1 MIDPLERTFKN
12 EKNLEGDKMKKKIS
26 LLLVAVSL
34 LVAAS
39 CLAAEPL
46 EVLTPALKGK
56 LAFQVIDEKSLLVS
70 VTDAK
75 NNPVRG
81 LQAEDF
87 VLQSGN
93 KKARIL
99 SVETLESSE
108 FVPLNIVLVVDNSAS
123 MKERRAIKPLLTA
136 LDEFFK
142 TLRPIDNISIVVF
155 DKKETMQVKGYN
167 LNIKTYRS
175 KFILELKNF
184 LNEAFD
190 EGLTS
195 RTFLYEAIEA
205 GISMIRKMPKED
217 TKFLVVF
224 SDGEDI
230 NSDFESDFVE
240 SEAKGIEN
248 FEVFAVDYMPG
259 NKIDKFLK
267 SFAEAHGGRVWK
279 ATSASELLPIL
290 QSFSTTLLYRYV
302 VSYKFLDPPK
312 GTLSLQPAALNFD
325 MLTLLDGSAVL
336 NKVFFETGKSEIP
349 DSYVLL
355 KSRAHTAAF
364 NEKVLTSS
372 LDRYKN
378 VLNIVGR
385 HLSELPEAHIRIVG
399 CNSDSGV
406 EKGNR
411 DLSRAR
417 AEVVKSYLSSVW
429 GVDSARMKIDARN
442 LPTNPAPAD
451 IVGSRPE
458 NQRVEIIYDSSDMQA
473 IAANQFIAESS
484 NLTDIKIMPRITA
497 EYGVA
502 NWELSLQAD
511 NKTIKTLKGT
521 DVLEPVLALSLDD
534 IGRDKLVASNN
545 LQALIKIT
553 DSNKDTYE
561 TATDLCPVKVTKK
574 ELIHELV
581 GPPKGTV
588 AIQPAKL
595 TIEEVTTIDSS
606 PLLNYVFFE
615 TGQSDIPSR
624 YATLSSQADT
634 KAFNESQLKG
644 TMEKYTH
651 VLNIIGSRLR
661 ANPEARIKIVGCN
674 SNRGD
679 EYNRKDLSRSRAESV
694 RAYLKYIWGIE
705 SARMDLEARNRPA
718 VASASSVDEGRAENQ
733 RVEIYSES
741 PALLDTIKST
751 YVENISNAQEV
762 RVLPQIQSGYDLA
775 RWTVA
780 LIGDGTLIDST
791 TGQGDLMPTYQFNLN
806 DIGLGRIRGYE
817 NIGANIEVEDKKGH
831 TYKTHAS
838 TSVRFIRREERVA
851 KKEGYKVMEKYAL
864 ILFDFNR
871 ADIKDRNRAVLDR
884 IVTRIKEVPTAR
896 VTIEGHTDTIGKE
909 AYNIDLSKRRAKAAY
924 DMITAG
930 GNMNSE
936 NITHEGAGPHNPLF
950 DNNMPE
956 GRALNRTVT
965 VTLEYEQQN

>member
-1 MIDPLERTFKN
+1 
-12 EKNLEGDKMKKKIS
+12 MKKKIS
-26 LLLVAVSL
+26 FLLVAVSL
-34 LVAAS
+34 LVAPN

-56 LAFQVIDEKSLLVS
+56 LAYQVIGEMDLLVS
-70 VTDAK
+70 VKDAK
-75 NNPVRG
+75 NNPIKG
-81 LQAEDF
+81 LKAEDF
-87 VLQSGN
+87 VVQSGN

-99 SVETLESSE
+99 SVEPLESSKS
-108 FVPLNIVLVVDNSAS
+108 VPLNIVLVVDNSAS

-184 LNEAFD
+184 LSEAFD

-302 VSYKFLDPPK
+302 VNYKFLDPPK

-325 MLTLLDGSAVL
+325 MLTLLDGSPVL

-521 DVLEPVLALSLDD
+521 NVLEPVLALSLDD

-553 DSNKDTYE
+553 DNNKDTYE

-634 KAFNESQLKG
+634 KAFNESQLKD

-791 TGQGDLMPTYQFNLN
+791 AGQGDLMPTYQFNLN

-936 NITHEGAGPHNPLF
+936 NITYEGAGPHNPLF

>member
-1 MIDPLERTFKN
+1 
-12 EKNLEGDKMKKKIS
+12 MKKKIAF
-26 LLLVAVSL
+26 LLVAVSL

-39 CLAAEPL
+39 CLAAGPL
-46 EVLTPALKGK
+46 EVLTPALKGM
-56 LAFQVIDEKSLLVS
+56 LDFQIIDEKSLLVS
-70 VTDAK
+70 VKDAD

-81 LQAEDF
+81 LKAEDF
-87 VLQSGN
+87 VLQSGT

-99 SVETLESSE
+99 SVEPLETSK

-123 MKERRAIKPLLTA
+123 MKERRAIKPLMAA

-142 TLRPIDNISIVVF
+142 TLRPIDNVTVVVF
-155 DKKETMQVKGYN
+155 DKKGTMQVKGYN

-175 KFILELKNF
+175 KFIPELKAF
-184 LNEAFD
+184 LNEAFE

-195 RTFLYEAIEA
+195 QTFLYEAMEA
-205 GISMIRKMPKED
+205 GITIIRKMPRED
-217 TKFLVVF
+217 TKFLVVL

-230 NSDFESDFVE
+230 NSDFEVDFVE

-248 FEVFAVDYMPG
+248 FEIFAIDYMPG
-259 NKIDKFLK
+259 NTVDKFLK

-279 ATSASELLPIL
+279 ATSASELVPIFK
-290 QSFSTTLLYRYV
+290 SFSTTLLYRYV
-302 VSYKFLDPPK
+302 INYQFLDPPK
-312 GTLSLQPAALNFD
+312 GTLRLQPAALNFD
-325 MLTLLDGSAVL
+325 MLTLLDGSPVL
-336 NKVFFETGKSEIP
+336 NTVFFETGSSEIP

-355 KSRAHTAAF
+355 ESHAHTAAF
-364 NEKVLTSS
+364 NEKVLTNS

-385 HLSELPEAHIRIVG
+385 HLSELPEAHVRIVG

-406 EKGNR
+406 EKGSL

-417 AEVVKSYLSSVW
+417 AEAVRNYLNTVW
-429 GVDSARMKIDARN
+429 KIDSARMKVEARN
-442 LPTNPAPAD
+442 LPTNAAPPQM
-451 IVGSRPE
+451 VGSRPE
-458 NQRVEIIYDSSDMQA
+458 NQRVDIIYDSSDMQA
-473 IAANQFIAESS
+473 MAANQFIAESS
-484 NLTDIKIMPRITA
+484 NLTDIKIMPQIVA

-502 NWELSLQAD
+502 NWELNIQAD
-511 NKTIKTLKGT
+511 NETIKTLKGS
-521 DVLEPVLALSLDD
+521 DPLEPVLALSLDD
-534 IGRDKLVASNN
+534 IGRDKLVAGNN
-545 LQALIKIT
+545 LQARIKVT
-553 DSNKDTYE
+553 DTNNDIYE
-561 TATDLCPVKVTKK
+561 TASDPCPVTVAKK
-574 ELIHELV
+574 ELIHALV

-588 AIQPAKL
+588 AIQPASL

-615 TGQSDIPSR
+615 TGQSDIPTR
-624 YATLSSQADT
+624 YVTFSSQAET

-644 TMEKYTH
+644 TMEKYSQ

-674 SNRGD
+674 ANRGD
-679 EYNRKDLSRSRAESV
+679 EHNRKDLSRSRAESV
-694 RAYLKYIWGIE
+694 RAYLKYIWGID
-705 SARMDLEARNRPA
+705 SARMDLEAHNLPA
-718 VASASSVDEGRAENQ
+718 VASASSVEEGRAENQ

-762 RVLPQIQSGYDLA
+762 KVLPQIQAGYDLA

-780 LIGDGTLIDST
+780 LLGDGTLIDST
-791 TGQGDLMPTYQFNLN
+791 AGQGDLRPTYQFNLR
-806 DIGLGRIRGYE
+806 DIGLGKIGGYE
-817 NIGANIEVEDKKGH
+817 NIGADIEVEDKKGQ
-831 TYKTHAS
+831 TFKTHAR
-838 TSVRFIRREERVA
+838 TSVQFIKREERVA

-871 ADIKDRNRAVLDR
+871 ADIKDRNRAVVDR
-884 IVTRIKEVPTAR
+884 IVSRIKEVPTATVR
-896 VTIEGHTDTIGKE
+896 IEGHTDTIGKE
-909 AYNIDLSKRRAKAAY
+909 AYNIDLSKRRAKAAF
-924 DMITAG
+924 DMIVAG
-930 GNMNSE
+930 GAIGSGD
-936 NITHEGAGPHNPLF
+936 ISYEGAGPHNPLF
-950 DNNMPE
+950 DNALPE

>member
-1 MIDPLERTFKN
+1 
-12 EKNLEGDKMKKKIS
+12 MKKKIS
-26 LLLVAVSL
+26 FLLVAVSL
-34 LVAAS
+34 LVAPN

-56 LAFQVIDEKSLLVS
+56 LAYQVIGEMDLLVS
-70 VTDAK
+70 VKDAK
-75 NNPVRG
+75 NNPIKG
-81 LQAEDF
+81 LKAEDF
-87 VLQSGN
+87 VVQSGN

-99 SVETLESSE
+99 SVEPLESSKS
-108 FVPLNIVLVVDNSAS
+108 VPLNIVLVVDNSAS

-184 LNEAFD
+184 LSEAFD

-302 VSYKFLDPPK
+302 VNYKFLDPPK
-312 GTLSLQPAALNFD
+312 GALSLQPAALNFD

-349 DSYVLL
+349 DNYVLL

-429 GVDSARMKIDARN
+429 GIDSARMKIDARN

-553 DSNKDTYE
+553 DNNKDTYE

-634 KAFNESQLKG
+634 KAFNESQLKD

-791 TGQGDLMPTYQFNLN
+791 AGQGDLMPTYQFNLN

-936 NITHEGAGPHNPLF
+936 NITYEGAGPHNPLF

>member
-1 MIDPLERTFKN
+1 
-12 EKNLEGDKMKKKIS
+12 
-26 LLLVAVSL
+26 
-34 LVAAS
+34 
-39 CLAAEPL
+39 
-46 EVLTPALKGK
+46 
-56 LAFQVIDEKSLLVS
+56 
-70 VTDAK
+70 
-75 NNPVRG
+75 
-81 LQAEDF
+81 
-87 VLQSGN
+87 
-93 KKARIL
+93 
-99 SVETLESSE
+99 
-108 FVPLNIVLVVDNSAS
+108 
-123 MKERRAIKPLLTA
+123 
-136 LDEFFK
+136 
-142 TLRPIDNISIVVF
+142 
-155 DKKETMQVKGYN
+155 
-167 LNIKTYRS
+167 
-175 KFILELKNF
+175 
-184 LNEAFD
+184 
-190 EGLTS
+190 
-195 RTFLYEAIEA
+195 
-205 GISMIRKMPKED
+205 
-217 TKFLVVF
+217 
-224 SDGEDI
+224 
-230 NSDFESDFVE
+230 
-240 SEAKGIEN
+240 
-248 FEVFAVDYMPG
+248 
-259 NKIDKFLK
+259 
-267 SFAEAHGGRVWK
+267 
-279 ATSASELLPIL
+279 
-290 QSFSTTLLYRYV
+290 
-302 VSYKFLDPPK
+302 
-312 GTLSLQPAALNFD
+312 
-325 MLTLLDGSAVL
+325 
-336 NKVFFETGKSEIP
+336 
-349 DSYVLL
+349 
-355 KSRAHTAAF
+355 
-364 NEKVLTSS
+364 
-372 LDRYKN
+372 KN

-429 GVDSARMKIDARN
+429 GIDSARMKIDARN

-473 IAANQFIAESS
+473 LAANQFIAESS

-521 DVLEPVLALSLDD
+521 NVLEPVLALSLDD

-553 DSNKDTYE
+553 DNNKDTYE

-634 KAFNESQLKG
+634 KAFNESQLKD

-791 TGQGDLMPTYQFNLN
+791 AGQGDLMPTYQFNLN

-936 NITHEGAGPHNPLF
+936 NITYEGAGPHNPLF

>member
-1 MIDPLERTFKN
+1 
-12 EKNLEGDKMKKKIS
+12 MKRKKS
-26 LLLVAVSL
+26 LLIVAFSL

-56 LAFQVIDEKSLLVS
+56 LADEAKLAFQVIDEKSLLVS
-70 VTDAK
+70 VKDAE

-81 LQAEDF
+81 LKAEDF

-99 SVETLESSE
+99 SVEPLETSK

-123 MKERRAIKPLLTA
+123 MQKRQAIKPLMAA

-142 TLRPIDNISIVVF
+142 TLRPIDNVTVVVF
-155 DKKETMQVKGYN
+155 DKKGTMQVKGYN
-167 LNIKTYRS
+167 LNIKTYHSR
-175 KFILELKNF
+175 FIPDLKAF

-195 RTFLYEAIEA
+195 QTFLYEAMEA
-205 GISMIRKMPKED
+205 GIDIIRKMPKEAN
-217 TKFLVVF
+217 KFLVVL

-230 NSDFESDFVE
+230 NSDFEVDFVE

-248 FEVFAVDYMPG
+248 FEIFAVDYMPG
-259 NKIDKFLK
+259 NKVDKFLK
-267 SFAEAHGGRVWK
+267 SFTEAHGGRVWK
-279 ATSASELLPIL
+279 ATSASELLPIFK
-290 QSFSTTLLYRYV
+290 SFSTTLLYRYV
-302 VSYKFLDPPK
+302 VNYQFPDPPK

-325 MLTLLDGSAVL
+325 MLTLLDGSPVL
-336 NKVFFETGKSEIP
+336 NKVFFEAGESKIP

-364 NEKVLTSS
+364 NENVLTGS

-385 HLSELPEAHIRIVG
+385 HLTAFPETHIRIVG
-399 CNSDSGV
+399 SNSDSGV
-406 EKGNR
+406 EKGKL

-417 AEVVKSYLSSVW
+417 AEAVKDYLQTVW
-429 GVDSARMKIDARN
+429 KIDGARMKVEARN
-442 LPTNPAPAD
+442 LPLNAAPANM
-451 IVGSRPE
+451 VGSRPE

-473 IAANQFIAESS
+473 MAANQFIAESS
-484 NLTDIKIMPRITA
+484 NLNAIKIMPQIVA

-502 NWELSLQAD
+502 NWELRIQAD
-511 NKTIKTLKGT
+511 NQTIKTLKGT
-521 DVLEPVLALSLDD
+521 DALEPAIAIALDD
-534 IGRDKLVASNN
+534 LGRAKLVACTN
-545 LQALIKIT
+545 LKALIKVT
-553 DSNKDTYE
+553 DINNDTYE
-561 TATDLCPVKVTKK
+561 TATDLCPVTVAKK
-574 ELIHELV
+574 ELIHELI
-581 GPPKGTV
+581 GPPRGTV
-588 AIQPAKL
+588 AIQPARL

-615 TGQSDIPSR
+615 TGQSDLPSR
-624 YATLSSQADT
+624 YATFSSQTDT

-644 TMEKYTH
+644 TTEKYTH
-651 VLNIIGSRLR
+651 VLNIIGGRLR

-679 EYNRKDLSRSRAESV
+679 EHNRKDLSRSRAESV

-705 SARMDLEARNRPA
+705 SSRMDLEARNLPA
-718 VASASSVDEGRAENQ
+718 VASASSVDAGRAENQ

-741 PALLDTIKST
+741 PVLLDTIKST
-751 YVENISNAQEV
+751 YVEKISNAQEV
-762 RVLPQIQSGYDLA
+762 RVLPQIQSGYDLDH
-775 RWTVA
+775 WTVA
-780 LIGDGTLIDST
+780 LVGDGTLIDST
-791 TGQGDLMPTYQFNLN
+791 AGQGDLMPAYQFNLK
-806 DIGLGRIRGYE
+806 DIGLGRIGGYE
-817 NIGANIEVEDKKGH
+817 NIGANIEVEDKRGQ
-831 TYKTHAS
+831 TYQTHAS

-871 ADIKDRNRAVLDR
+871 ADIKDRNRAVVDR

-896 VTIEGHTDTIGKE
+896 VAIEGHTDSIGKE
-909 AYNIDLSKRRAKAAY
+909 AYNIDLSKRRAKAAF
-924 DMITAG
+924 DMIVAG
-930 GNMNSE
+930 GAIGSGD
-936 NITHEGAGPHNPLF
+936 ISYEGAGPHNPLF
-950 DNNMPE
+950 DNELPE

>member
-1 MIDPLERTFKN
+1 
-12 EKNLEGDKMKKKIS
+12 MKKKTS
-26 LLLVAVSL
+26 LLITAFSL
-34 LVAAS
+34 LAAAS

-46 EVLTPALKGK
+46 EVLTPSLKSM
-56 LAFQVIDEKSLLVS
+56 LDFQVINEKSLLVS
-70 VTDAK
+70 VKDAN
-75 NNPVRG
+75 NNPIRG
-81 LQAEDF
+81 LKTEDF
-87 VLQSGN
+87 VLQSGT

-99 SVETLESSE
+99 SVEPLESSKS
-108 FVPLNIVLVVDNSAS
+108 VPLNIVLVVDNSAS
-123 MKERRAIKPLLTA
+123 MKQRHAIKPLMAA
-136 LDEFFK
+136 LDEFFQ
-142 TLRPIDNISIVVF
+142 TLRPIDNVTAVVF
-155 DKKETMQVKGYN
+155 DKNGAMQVKDYN

-175 KFILELKNF
+175 KLIPDLKAF
-184 LNEAFD
+184 LDEAFD

-195 RTFLYEAIEA
+195 QTFLYEAIEA
-205 GISMIRKMPKED
+205 GITIIRKMPKED

-230 NSDFESDFVE
+230 NSDFEVDFIE
-240 SEAKGIEN
+240 SEASGIEN
-248 FEVFAVDYMPG
+248 LEVFAVDYMPG
-259 NKIDKFLK
+259 NNVDTFLK
-267 SFAEAHGGRVWK
+267 SFAKAHGGRVWK
-279 ATSASELLPIL
+279 ATSASELLPIFK
-290 QSFSTTLLYRYV
+290 SFSTTLLYRYI
-302 VSYKFLDPPK
+302 VSYQFPDPPK
-312 GTLSLQPAALNFD
+312 GVLSLQPAALNFD
-325 MLTLLDGSAVL
+325 MLTLLDGSPVL
-336 NKVFFETGKSEIP
+336 NKVFFETGSSEIP

-364 NEKVLTSS
+364 NENVLTNS

-385 HLSELPEAHIRIVG
+385 QLSTLPEASVRIVG

-406 EKGNR
+406 EKGNL

-417 AEVVKSYLSSVW
+417 AAAVKDYLQTVW
-429 GVDSARMKIDARN
+429 KIDGARMKVEARN
-442 LPTNPAPAD
+442 LPVNPAAVQM
-451 IVGSRPE
+451 VGSRPE
-458 NQRVEIIYDSSDMQA
+458 NQRVEIIYDSTDLQA
-473 IAANQFIAESS
+473 MSSGQFIAESS
-484 NLTDIKIMPRITA
+484 NLTDIKIVPQIIA

-502 NWELSLQAD
+502 DWELSIQAD
-511 NKTIKTLKGT
+511 NQIIKTVKGS
-521 DVLEPVLALSLDD
+521 DPLEPVLALSLDD
-534 IGRDKLVASNN
+534 IGRDKLAVCNS
-545 LQALIKIT
+545 LQALIKVT
-553 DSNKDTYE
+553 DTNNDTYE
-561 TATDLCPVKVTKK
+561 TASDLCAVTVAKK
-574 ELIHELV
+574 ELIHQLV
-581 GPPKGTV
+581 GPPEGTV
-588 AIQPAKL
+588 AIQPASL

-606 PLLNYVFFE
+606 PLLNYVFFD

-634 KAFNESQLKG
+634 QAFKESRLRG

-705 SARMDLEARNRPA
+705 SSRMELEARNLPA
-718 VASASSVDEGRAENQ
+718 VASTGSVDEGRAENQ

-751 YVENISNAQEV
+751 YVEKISNAQEV
-762 RVLPQIQSGYDLA
+762 QVRPQIKSGYNMA
-775 RWTVA
+775 RWTIA

-791 TGQGDLMPTYQFNLN
+791 TGQGELRPSYQFNLQE
-806 DIGLGRIRGYE
+806 IGLGKIGTYE
-817 NIGANIEVEDKKGH
+817 NIGANIEVEDKRGQ
-831 TYKTHAS
+831 TFKTHAS

-871 ADIKDRNRAVLDR
+871 ADIKDRNRAVVDR
-884 IVTRIKEVPTAR
+884 IVARIKEVPTAR
-896 VTIEGHTDTIGKE
+896 VRIEGHTDSIGKE
-909 AYNIDLSKRRAKAAY
+909 AYNIDLSKRRAKAAFE
-924 DMITAG
+924 MILAG
-930 GNMNSE
+930 GGVGSGDVSY
-936 NITHEGAGPHNPLF
+936 EGAGPHNPLF
-950 DNNMPE
+950 DNALPE

>member
-1 MIDPLERTFKN
+1 
-12 EKNLEGDKMKKKIS
+12 MKKKIS
-26 LLLVAVSL
+26 LLIVAVSL

-70 VTDAK
+70 VKDAK

-81 LQAEDF
+81 LTSDDF

-99 SVETLESSE
+99 SVEPLESSKS
-108 FVPLNIVLVVDNSAS
+108 VPLNIVLVVDNSAS

-175 KFILELKNF
+175 KFILDLKNF
-184 LNEAFD
+184 LSEAFD

-259 NKIDKFLK
+259 DKIDKFLK

-302 VSYKFLDPPK
+302 VNYKFLDPPK

-336 NKVFFETGKSEIP
+336 NKVFFERGKSEIP

-429 GVDSARMKIDARN
+429 GIDSARMKIDARN

-473 IAANQFIAESS
+473 LAANQFIAESS

-521 DVLEPVLALSLDD
+521 NVLEPVLALSLDD

-624 YATLSSQADT
+624 YETLSSQADT

-780 LIGDGTLIDST
+780 LVGDGTLIDST
-791 TGQGDLMPTYQFNLN
+791 AGQGDLMPTYQFNLN

-930 GNMNSE
+930 NMNSE
-936 NITHEGAGPHNPLF
+936 NITYEGAGPHNPLF

>member
-1 MIDPLERTFKN
+1 
-12 EKNLEGDKMKKKIS
+12 MKKKIS
-26 LLLVAVSL
+26 LLIVAVSL

-70 VTDAK
+70 VKDAK

-81 LQAEDF
+81 LTSDDF

-99 SVETLESSE
+99 SVEPLESSKS
-108 FVPLNIVLVVDNSAS
+108 VPLNIVLVVDNSAS

-175 KFILELKNF
+175 KFILDLKNF
-184 LNEAFD
+184 LSEAFD

-302 VSYKFLDPPK
+302 VNYKFLDPPK

-336 NKVFFETGKSEIP
+336 NKVFFERGKSEIP

-429 GVDSARMKIDARN
+429 GIDSARMKIDARN

-473 IAANQFIAESS
+473 LAANQFIAESS

-780 LIGDGTLIDST
+780 LVGDGTLIDST
-791 TGQGDLMPTYQFNLN
+791 AGQGDLMPTYQFNLN

-936 NITHEGAGPHNPLF
+936 NITYEGAGPHNPLF

>member
-1 MIDPLERTFKN
+1 
-12 EKNLEGDKMKKKIS
+12 MKKKRS
-26 LLLVAVSL
+26 LLLVAFSL

-46 EVLTPALKGK
+46 EVLTPALQGK

-70 VTDAK
+70 VKDAE

-81 LQAEDF
+81 LKAEDF
-87 VLQSGN
+87 VLQSGT

-99 SVETLESSE
+99 SVEPLETSK

-123 MKERRAIKPLLTA
+123 MQKRQAIKPLMAA

-142 TLRPIDNISIVVF
+142 TLRPIDNVTVVVF
-155 DKKETMQVKGYN
+155 DKKGTMQVKGYN
-167 LNIKTYRS
+167 LNIKTYHSR
-175 KFILELKNF
+175 FIPDLKAF

-195 RTFLYEAIEA
+195 QTFLYEAMEA
-205 GISMIRKMPKED
+205 GIDIIRKMPKEAN
-217 TKFLVVF
+217 KFLVVL

-230 NSDFESDFVE
+230 NSDFEVDFVE

-248 FEVFAVDYMPG
+248 FEIFAVDYMPG
-259 NKIDKFLK
+259 NKVDKFLK
-267 SFAEAHGGRVWK
+267 SFTEAHGGRVWK
-279 ATSASELLPIL
+279 ATSASELLPIFK
-290 QSFSTTLLYRYV
+290 SFSTTLLYRYV
-302 VSYKFLDPPK
+302 VSYQFPDPPK
-312 GTLSLQPAALNFD
+312 GTLSLQPAVLNFD
-325 MLTLLDGSAVL
+325 MLTLLDGSPVL
-336 NKVFFETGKSEIP
+336 NKVFFETGQSEIP

-355 KSRAHTAAF
+355 ESRAHTAAF

-385 HLSELPEAHIRIVG
+385 HLTAFPNVHIRIVG
-399 CNSDSGV
+399 SNSDSGV
-406 EKGNR
+406 EKGKL

-417 AEVVKSYLSSVW
+417 ADTVKDYLHTVW
-429 GVDSARMKIDARN
+429 KIDGTRMEVEARN
-442 LPTNPAPAD
+442 LPANAAPANM
-451 IVGSRPE
+451 VGSRPE
-458 NQRVEIIYDSSDMQA
+458 NQRVEIMYDSSDMQA
-473 IAANQFIAESS
+473 MAANHFIAESS
-484 NLTDIKIMPRITA
+484 NLNEIKILPQIVA

-502 NWELSLQAD
+502 SWEMRIQAD
-511 NKTIKTLKGT
+511 DKTIKTVKGSEMI
-521 DVLEPVLALSLDD
+521 EPVLALSLDD
-534 IGRDKLVASNN
+534 LGRDKLVACTN
-545 LQALIKIT
+545 LQAFIKVT
-553 DSNKDTYE
+553 DINKDTYE
-561 TATDLCPVKVTKK
+561 TATDLCPVTVSKK

-588 AIQPAKL
+588 AIQPANL

-606 PLLNYVFFE
+606 PLLNYMFFE
-615 TGQSDIPSR
+615 TGQSDLPSR
-624 YATLSSQADT
+624 YATFSSQADT

-651 VLNIIGSRLR
+651 VLNIIGGRLR
-661 ANPEARIKIVGCN
+661 ANPEARIKIIGCN

-705 SARMDLEARNRPA
+705 SSRMDLEARNLPA
-718 VASASSVDEGRAENQ
+718 VASASSVHEGRAENQ

-741 PALLDTIKST
+741 SALLDTIKST
-751 YVENISNAQEV
+751 YVEKISNTQEV
-762 RVLPQIQSGYDLA
+762 QVQPQIQHGYDLA

-780 LIGDGTLIDST
+780 LVGDGTLIDST
-791 TGQGDLMPTYQFNLN
+791 AGQGDLMPTYQFNLQ
-806 DIGLGRIRGYE
+806 DIGLGKIGGYE
-817 NIGANIEVEDKKGH
+817 NIGANIEVEDKRGQ
-831 TYKTHAS
+831 TYQTHAS

-851 KKEGYKVMEKYAL
+851 QKEGYKVVEKYAL

-871 ADIKDRNRAVLDR
+871 ADIKDRNRAVVDR

-896 VTIEGHTDTIGKE
+896 VRIEGHTDSIGKE
-909 AYNIDLSKRRAKAAY
+909 AYNIDLSKRRAKAAF
-924 DMITAG
+924 DMIVAG
-930 GNMNSE
+930 GAIGSGD
-936 NITHEGAGPHNPLF
+936 ISYEGAGPHNPLF
-950 DNNMPE
+950 DNEVPE

>member
-1 MIDPLERTFKN
+1 
-12 EKNLEGDKMKKKIS
+12 MKKKIS
-26 LLLVAVSL
+26 LLLFAVSL

-70 VTDAK
+70 VKDAK

-81 LQAEDF
+81 LTSDDF

-99 SVETLESSE
+99 SVEPLESSKS
-108 FVPLNIVLVVDNSAS
+108 VPLNIVLVVDNSAS

-325 MLTLLDGSAVL
+325 MLTLLDGSPVL

-385 HLSELPEAHIRIVG
+385 HLSELPETHIRIVG

-429 GVDSARMKIDARN
+429 GIDSARMKIDARN

-588 AIQPAKL
+588 TIQPAKL

-634 KAFNESQLKG
+634 KAFNESQLKD

-780 LIGDGTLIDST
+780 LVGDGTLIDST
-791 TGQGDLMPTYQFNLN
+791 AGQGDLMPTYQFNLN

-909 AYNIDLSKRRAKAAY
+909 VYNIDLSKRRAKAAY

-936 NITHEGAGPHNPLF
+936 NITYEGAGPHNPLF